1 MALMN
6 WESRFSV
13 SIKEIDEQHKKLFEI
28 INSLHDAMKAGKGKD
43 ALGKV
48 LSELVNYTVYHFG
61 TEEKMFQKYGYPET
75 ALHKKEH
82 ADLTKQATELKAKFE
97 KDGGIITIE
106 VMNFLRDWLN
116 NHILKIDMKYIP
128 FLKSKGVA

>member
-6 WESRFSV
+6 WESKFSV
-13 SIKEIDEQHKKLFEI
+13 GIKEIDDQHKKLFDL

-48 LSELVNYTVYHFG
+48 LIELVNYTVYHFG
-61 TEEKMFQKYGYPET
+61 TEEKLFQKYAYPET
-75 ALHKKEH
+75 TAHKKEH

-97 KDGGIITIE
+97 KEGGAITID

-116 NHILKIDMKYIP
+116 NHILKIDMKYVP
-128 FLKSKGVA
+128 FLKSKGVS